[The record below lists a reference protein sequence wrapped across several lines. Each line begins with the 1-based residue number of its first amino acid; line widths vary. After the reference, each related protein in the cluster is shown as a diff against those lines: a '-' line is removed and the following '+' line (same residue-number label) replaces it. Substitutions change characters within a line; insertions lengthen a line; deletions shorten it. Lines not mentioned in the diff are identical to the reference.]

1 MKIEKEININVEWD
15 GVKYE
20 MNIAPIIN
28 ALLAFL
34 TKLMDAYLPKEFD
47 EILGE

>member
-1 MKIEKEININVEWD
+1 MRLEKDLDIKVSWGGEE
-15 GVKYE
+15 YT

-28 ALLAFL
+28 AVLRFL
-34 TKLMDAYLPKEFD
+34 TKLMDAYLPEEFD